1 MRQCWVCRE
10 SIDMI
15 EEPWLMRNGSG
26 EIAHIYHRESRE
38 RHMVTCSGVDCRVCT
53 LGKVLDRINVYPS
66 TVGVK

>member
-10 SIDMI
+10 PIDMT

-26 EIAHIYHRESRE
+26 ELSHIYHRTARDS
-38 RHMVTCSGVDCRVCT
+38 HKSGCARVDCRTCT

-66 TVGVK
+66 DVGL